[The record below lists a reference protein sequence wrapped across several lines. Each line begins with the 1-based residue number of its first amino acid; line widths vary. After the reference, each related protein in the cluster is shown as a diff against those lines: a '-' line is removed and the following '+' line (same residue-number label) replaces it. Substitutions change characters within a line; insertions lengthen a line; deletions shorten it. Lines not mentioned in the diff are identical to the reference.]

1 MVISGPGD
9 VVISLGA
16 LLLMVM
22 AVEVVVVKCQVRTPG
37 TIRLERSGGNLRIGA
52 MMAEV
57 ASVDGME
64 LRDCE
69 DVEIVSLCQPGR
81 DDAGKASLRAT
92 QAGLDRSAVGGG
104 AGGAGV
110 VGFSAAR
117 QYRRKPSVDE
127 VKEGLARKLSAPGLQ
142 MVPDLD
148 CEGAEL

>member
-1 MVISGPGD
+1 MIISGPGD

-16 LLLMVM
+16 LLLLVM
-22 AVEVVVVKCQVRTPG
+22 AVEVIVVKCQVRTPG
-37 TIRLERSGGNLRIGA
+37 TIRLERGGGNLRIGA

-81 DDAGKASLRAT
+81 DNAGKASLRAT
-92 QAGLDRSAVGGG
+92 QAELDRSALGGG
-104 AGGAGV
+104 AVGAGV
-110 VGFSAAR
+110 VGSAAR

-142 MVPDLD
+142 ISPELD
-148 CEGAEL
+148 PEGADL